1 MVHALE
7 QIYEL
12 LKPGGYLIDIHP
24 NGEKVEF
31 YALIDQDEQ
40 FIGHML
46 ESDDYIEYFQAS
58 EAIETVI
65 ERGLFKV
72 EKMMEFEFR
81 NHTDTFDEMKT
92 FLDENWSDAIVT
104 NEVIAKAMALET
116 EHGEFKTILREQV
129 AIGLFQVEK
138 H

>member
-7 QIYEL
+7 QIHDL
-12 LKPGGYLIDIHP
+12 LKPGGHLIDIHP

-31 YALIDQDEQ
+31 YAVIDQDEQ

-46 ESDDYIEYFQAS
+46 ESDDYIEYFQAR

-72 EKMMEFEFR
+72 GKMMEFEFR
-81 NHTDTFDEMKT
+81 TYTDSFDEMKI
-92 FLDENWSDAIVT
+92 FLDEN
-104 NEVIAKAMALET
+104 
-116 EHGEFKTILREQV
+116 
-129 AIGLFQVEK
+129 
-138 H
+138 